1 MHIENIDQLY
11 QLVLQGRELGVWTNV
26 LLPVSIISGLVALL
40 LWFILMGYFLTNV
53 EDAKTPESQ
62 RELVK
67 DTTSFG
73 WVCFAVTAVSCAI
86 FGGYCCIA
94 SQRAKLPVDSDIKT
108 VGPYIIG
115 EQVVKSD
122 KFDRMSE
129 AIINYIENK
138 PKDGTK
144 EGS

>member
-11 QLVLQGRELGVWTNV
+11 QLVLQGRELEVWTNV
-26 LLPVSIISGLVALL
+26 LLPVSLIVGAVALL
-40 LWFILMGYFLTNV
+40 LWFILVGCFLASS
-53 EDAKTPESQ
+53 EDARTPEAK
-62 RELVK
+62 RKVVK
-67 DTTSFG
+67 DITSFG
-73 WVCFAVTAVSCAI
+73 WVCFAVTAVSCAL
-86 FGGYCCIA
+86 FGGYCCVA

-108 VGPYIIG
+108 VGSYIIG

-138 PKDGTK
+138 PKEETK